1 MPTSTFQRTMT
12 LVEAQFRRN
21 WEFLRTE
28 IPRLMFTQRIT
39 VIENPLSQADIQL
52 FLEQLYKLLQITN

>member
-52 FLEQLYKLLQITN
+52 F